1 MVNSHNLCIFEGR
14 ISSDPKYQTING
26 QNINGQNGAFEKAT
40 FSIAVDRQL
49 TVQQKQAAKNNPNI
63 QTADFVNCSITG
75 KAVEVFKKYC
85 LKGKAITVACTF
97 QTYSY
102 TDQQT
107 GQKKY
112 RYNFNVE
119 NFNFT
124 IADAK
129 GLQQNGGNNNDGNN
143 GGFQQNNGFQNNG
156 GYQQNNG
163 FQNQNNG
170 FGGQQLPFNNMP
182 NQGQTTQ
189 NNGGNSNFEMFDGNN
204 SASPF

>member
-1 MVNSHNLCIFEGR
+1 MVNLHNLCIFEGR
-14 ISSDPKYQTING
+14 ISSDPKYQTINS
-26 QNINGQNGAFEKAT
+26 QNGAFEKAT
-40 FSIAVDRQL
+40 FSIAVNRQL
-49 TVQQKQAAKNNPNI
+49 TAQQRQAAKNNPNI
-63 QTADFVNCSITG
+63 QTADFVNCSIIG
-75 KAVEVFKKYC
+75 KAVEVFKQYC
-85 LKGKAITVACTF
+85 PKGKAITVACTF

-112 RYNFNVE
+112 GYNFNVE

-129 GLQQNGGNNNDGNN
+129 GLQQNGGNN

-170 FGGQQLPFNNMP
+170 FGGQQLPLNNMP

>member
-14 ISSDPKYQTING
+14 ISSDPKYQTINS
-26 QNINGQNGAFEKAT
+26 QNGSFEKAT
-40 FSIAVDRQL
+40 FSIAVNRQL
-49 TVQQKQAAKNNPNI
+49 TAQQRQAAKNNPNI

-75 KAVEVFKKYC
+75 KAVEVFKQYC
-85 LKGKAITVACTF
+85 PKGKAITVACTF

-112 RYNFNVE
+112 GYNFNVE
-119 NFNFT
+119 DFNFT

-129 GLQQNGGNNNDGNN
+129 GLQQNGGNN

-182 NQGQTTQ
+182 NQGQATQ

>member
-1 MVNSHNLCIFEGR
+1 MVNLHNLCIFEGR
-14 ISSDPKYQTING
+14 ISSDPKYQTINS
-26 QNINGQNGAFEKAT
+26 QNGAFEKAT
-40 FSIAVDRQL
+40 FSIAVNRQL
-49 TVQQKQAAKNNPNI
+49 TAQQRQAAKNNPDI

-75 KAVEVFKKYC
+75 KAVEVFKQYC
-85 LKGKAITVACTF
+85 PKGKAIIVACTF

-112 RYNFNVE
+112 GYNFNVE

-129 GLQQNGGNNNDGNN
+129 GLQQNNGNN

-182 NQGQTTQ
+182 NQGQNTQ

-204 SASPF
+204 SAAPF

>member
-14 ISSDPKYQTING
+14 ISSDPKYQTINS
-26 QNINGQNGAFEKAT
+26 QNGAFEKAT

-112 RYNFNVE
+112 GYNFNVE

-129 GLQQNGGNNNDGNN
+129 GLQQNGGNN

-170 FGGQQLPFNNMP
+170 FSGQQLPFNNMP

>member
-14 ISSDPKYQTING
+14 ISSDPKYQT
-26 QNINGQNGAFEKAT
+26 INGQNGAFEKAT

-112 RYNFNVE
+112 GYNFNVE